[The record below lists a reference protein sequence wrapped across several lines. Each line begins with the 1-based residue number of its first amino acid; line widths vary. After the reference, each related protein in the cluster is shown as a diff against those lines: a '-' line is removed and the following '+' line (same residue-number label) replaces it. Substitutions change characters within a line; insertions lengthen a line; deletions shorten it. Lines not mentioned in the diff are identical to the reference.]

1 MSDTK
6 INLYEKII
14 NIRVE
19 FQKNPPKATG
29 NLNIT
34 QNQSFNYLEL
44 KDFLPKLN
52 QLCAEYKIFNH
63 ISFSDNIATLKIID
77 IEEPTNEVVF
87 ETPFISNIQI
97 GKCNAM
103 QNCGGAQTYARRYLY
118 YLAYDIQANDL
129 SDYVASRGLNENT
142 SHNSNY
148 NSKSA
153 SAKQIGWIK
162 SLIKKADTQTKNAI
176 KQKYDLEKLSAKSAS
191 EIIELLKDNPK
202 PKKEPAKEEIV
213 EEEFPECLQDND
225 NNDIIF

>member
-1 MSDTK
+1 MSNSK
-6 INLYEKII
+6 NAEQINLSQKIT

-19 FQKNPPKATG
+19 FQKNPPEATG
-29 NLNIT
+29 NIKIGQT
-34 QNQSFNYLEL
+34 HAFNYLEL

-52 QLCAEYKIFNH
+52 DLCNEQKVFNH
-63 ISFSDNIATLKIID
+63 ITFSENIATLKIID
-77 IEEPTNEVVF
+77 MENPKDELIF
-87 ETPFISNIQI
+87 ETPFITSIQI
-97 GKCNAM
+97 GNCNAM

-129 SDYVASRGLNENT
+129 SDYVANRGLNENT

-162 SLIKKADTQTKNAI
+162 SLVKKADAQTKNAI

-191 EIIELLKDNPK
+191 EIIKLLKDNPCSQK
-202 PKKEPAKEEIV
+202 RNSRRRTNRRRIARLFK
-213 EEEFPECLQDND
+213 
-225 NNDIIF
+225 